1 MKYLFYLTVL
11 LFTMVSCVQIID
23 DITIK
28 SDGTGT
34 FKYTI
39 NLSSSKMKL
48 NSILALDSLDG
59 KKVPSVAE
67 IQDKIQYFKE
77 KLDKKEGISN
87 IKVDANF
94 TDFIFK
100 FQCDF
105 QSVQNLQKAIKE
117 IILEES
123 KEKDMKELDHN
134 WLSWDGAKLI
144 RSIPTFTTRTTTKL
158 KTEDIEA
165 LKTGSYT
172 SITRFDRPIDKFENP
187 LAQLSA
193 NKLAVMI
200 RTNPYSLSQNTELL
214 ENTIYLSGIKK

>member
-11 LFTMVSCVQIID
+11 LFTMASCVQIID

-59 KKVPSVAE
+59 KKVPSIAE

-105 QSVQNLQKAIKE
+105 QSVQNLQKAIKD

-123 KEKDMKELDHN
+123 KDKDMKELDHN
-134 WLSWDGAKLI
+134 WLSWDGAKLV